1 MSREGRVSKLT
12 PEQTERMHSRLE
24 MDAPAGAPPM
34 TSAEIFALVQ
44 SDLALVE
51 AEFKHAVSDAPEV
64 VAAMG
69 CYLHEGGGKRVRP
82 ALLLLAAHMT
92 GGAAGAAAVRM
103 GVVME
108 MLHTATLVHDDII
121 DEARVRRGQPSANA
135 RWGNNKTV
143 LIGDWLYMTAFD
155 LSLRERNF
163 DILDSLTRMTRRM
176 VEGEIIQLSLIG
188 DSRITEAQHL
198 DIVERKT
205 AYMFSVCS
213 EIGGILAA
221 ANREQRRAL
230 AHYGKSVGIAF
241 QLVDDVLDFVSTE
254 AKLGKP
260 VANDLREGKLTL
272 PLIYLLE
279 AGDAD
284 HRRMVE
290 TVMREGGFESVTRE
304 EVLRLIDEHGTLE
317 RARRAA
323 LHYANEAIESLD
335 LFPHS
340 PYRQALMSVPRFIV
354 EREM

>member
-1 MSREGRVSKLT
+1 
-12 PEQTERMHSRLE
+12 MHSRLE
-24 MDAPAGAPPM
+24 MDAPADAAQM
-34 TSAEIFALVQ
+34 TSEEIFALVR

-51 AEFKHAVSDAPEV
+51 AEFSRMVNEAPEV

-82 ALLLLAAHMT
+82 AMLMLASRVVSGEAT
-92 GGAAGAAAVRM
+92 ASAVRM

-121 DEARVRRGQPSANA
+121 DEARVRRGRPSANA
-135 RWGNNKTV
+135 RWGNTKTV

-163 DILDSLTRMTRRM
+163 DILDGLTRMTRLM

-188 DSRITEAQHL
+188 NSQITEAQHL

-213 EIGGILAA
+213 EVGGILAG

-230 AHYGKSVGIAF
+230 ARYGKSVGIAF
-241 QLVDDVLDFVSTE
+241 QLVDDVLDFISTE

-279 AGDAD
+279 EGNAD
-284 HRRMVE
+284 HRLMVE
-290 TVMREGGFESVTRE
+290 TVMREGGFETVKRE
-304 EVLRLIDEHGTLE
+304 DVLRLIDEHGTLE
-317 RARRAA
+317 RARAA
-323 LHYANEAIESLD
+323 AQHYANEAIESLD
-335 LFPHS
+335 VFPHS

>member
-1 MSREGRVSKLT
+1 
-12 PEQTERMHSRLE
+12 MHSRLE
-24 MDAPAGAPPM
+24 MDAPADAAQM
-34 TSAEIFALVQ
+34 TSVEIFALVR

-51 AEFKHAVSDAPEV
+51 TEFRRAVTEAPEV

-69 CYLHEGGGKRVRP
+69 CYLHDGGGKRVRP
-82 ALLLLAAHMT
+82 ALLMLASRMT
-92 GGAAGAAAVRM
+92 NGEATTAAVRM
-103 GVVME
+103 GTVME

-121 DEARVRRGQPSANA
+121 DEARVRRGRPSANA

-163 DILDSLTRMTRRM
+163 DILDSLTRMTRLM

-188 DSRITEAQHL
+188 NSHITEAQHL
-198 DIVERKT
+198 NIVERKT

-213 EIGGILAA
+213 EIGGILAG

-279 AGDAD
+279 EGDPD

-290 TVMREGGFESVTRE
+290 TVMREGGFETVKRE
-304 EVLRLIDEHGTLE
+304 DVLRLLDEHGTLE

-323 LHYANEAIESLD
+323 QHYAQEAIESLD
-335 LFPHS
+335 VFPHS
-340 PYRQALMSVPRFIV
+340 VYRQALMSVPRFIV